1 MLDYF
6 LYEKQFFIYI
16 LTKSSIANY
25 ILNGM
30 IDFIMNYE
38 WRQREIFFLFD
49 LNIYSYVWLKIY
61 HRQNNNEE
69 QKHIY

>member
-1 MLDYF
+1 
-6 LYEKQFFIYI
+6 
-16 LTKSSIANY
+16 
-25 ILNGM
+25 M

-38 WRQREIFFLFD
+38 WRQREILFLIDF
-49 LNIYSYVWLKIY
+49 NIYSYVWLKIY